1 MLVVLINDRSK
12 CFIVCSVLILTV
24 FMCEMRLR
32 TACRWGGAEVSI
44 YEKFAPHQQHGGK
57 LLAHYVL
64 AQYAFAYSFMG
75 YLF

>member
-1 MLVVLINDRSK
+1 MIEANVLL
-12 CFIVCSVLILTV
+12 FVLSVLMLTV

-32 TACRWGGAEVSI
+32 TACRWAEVSI

-75 YLF
+75 YCHGI